1 MLNQENI
8 LAIIKW
14 GPILFFLIVFLWGLI
29 VGMIKGN
36 RKVIRRLIYVAIY
49 TTAVILLLP
58 MTTRAAM
65 TINVNGVTLDA
76 YVNNAITSNETIT
89 SFFDGIPGLL
99 DVVLEYPSAIISLL
113 LFFVFITDSIKVAP
127 ANHFCHIATHNT

>member
-113 LFFVFITDSIKVAP
+113 LFFVFMLIVLLILYKDG
-127 ANHFCHIATHNT
+127 NL